1 MKYFKFSL
9 TIFIFWGIM
18 IGNPA
23 RAQAKD
29 DIADLPVTLIPAKN
43 QPGETMVL
51 FLTGDGGL
59 NTFSQK
65 LVDQYAAT
73 GIPVVALNSSKYF
86 WKRRTPDQSAQDI
99 STLLYKYTK
108 DLKKKSILL
117 CGYSFGADVLPFIYM
132 RLPQDL
138 KEKVSR
144 IQLLSPSAY
153 TDFEVHL
160 SYLFVSKKFDIASEV
175 KKIAKPVLC
184 YYGAS
189 ESDKP
194 LNGLAMKNFKLI
206 ILKGDHHYN
215 NSFSEI
221 VDTGL

>member
-1 MKYFKFSL
+1 MKYLKFPL
-9 TIFIFWGIM
+9 IIFLGIM
-18 IGNPA
+18 ICNPVH
-23 RAQAKD
+23 AQAKD
-29 DIADLPVTLIPAKN
+29 DIADLPVTLFAAKK
-43 QPGETMVL
+43 QAGETMVL

-65 LVDQYAAT
+65 LADEYASA

-86 WKRRTPDQSAQDI
+86 WKRRTPDQAA
-99 STLLYKYTK
+99 LAVVALMNKYSK
-108 DLKKKSILL
+108 ELRKKSVLL
-117 CGYSFGADVLPFIYM
+117 CGYSFGADVMPFIYM
-132 RLPQDL
+132 RLPEDM

-175 KKIAKPVLC
+175 KKITKPVIC

-194 LNGLAMKNFKLI
+194 LRYLAMKNLKI
-206 ILKGDHHYN
+206 VILKGDHHYES
-215 NSFSEI
+215 SFNEI
-221 VDTGL
+221 VNTGL

>member
-1 MKYFKFSL
+1 MKYLKFSIII
-9 TIFIFWGIM
+9 IFAFIIC
-18 IGNPA
+18 NPLQ
-23 RAQAKD
+23 AQTTD
-29 DIADLPVTLIPAKN
+29 DIMALPVTLVPAKK
-43 QPGETMVL
+43 QVGETMVL
-51 FLTGDGGL
+51 FLTGDGGF

-65 LVDQYAAT
+65 LADEYASA
-73 GIPVVALNSSKYF
+73 GIPVVALISSKYF
-86 WKRRTPDQSAQDI
+86 WKRRTPDQSATDVAA
-99 STLLYKYTK
+99 LMNKYSK
-108 DLKKKSILL
+108 DLKKKYVLL
-117 CGYSFGADVLPFIYM
+117 CGYSFGADVMPFIYM
-132 RLPQDL
+132 RLPEEL

-175 KKIAKPVLC
+175 KKIIKPVLC

-194 LNGLAMKNFKLI
+194 LSVLTMKNFKLI
-206 ILKGDHHYN
+206 MLKGDHHYD

-221 VDTGL
+221 VNTGL